1 MKSIRRPAGKNKEA
15 IPDLSRRPHRIHLE
29 QFVEVEGF
37 SRIKL
42 RAIELADEGKMIDF
56 HLHLSPRSIF
66 LRYFGYIGL
75 DRRTSHERLIRVCTN
90 TAEVYSIVMEQ
101 PAHPGT
107 SVKILAVG
115 RLIKTPEPQV
125 AMFDILI
132 GNEADIPKLATILL
146 NRLIKL
152 GQSFR
157 FQILAGKLLGIDE
170 DAIKLFRSLGFAE
183 QNSGEEGV
191 VQVVLKL

>member
-1 MKSIRRPAGKNKEA
+1 
-15 IPDLSRRPHRIHLE
+15 
-29 QFVEVEGF
+29 
-37 SRIKL
+37 
-42 RAIELADEGKMIDF
+42 
-56 HLHLSPRSIF
+56 

-170 DAIKLFRSLGFAE
+170 DAIKLCRSLGFAE